1 MAFHNNTANFA
12 YYDSDDDFK
21 PNNGSDGGT
30 NQSNR
35 SPSPPPRPPPPP
47 RKQWQSVV
55 HEFLQTF
62 CTETKKN
69 IYCQRVYR
77 KFFAKRENPPPK
89 TSDAEENPSWTPPR
103 VNLLKLIL
111 GSIKFLPFFIWVL
124 SMFGIWLCCS
134 KLMMYTTGEYK
145 LVLTQY
151 FKMTPELMRSWI
163 RYAGVLMTLAFA
175 SNYHCYRKLLLSYM
189 IMDYVLTRTD
199 PDAYVFID
207 NSAVSVDAMFQAFDN
222 KLGEKLPG
230 MSMLSAWYAL
240 ENVAL
245 KCRGIRNSDACVN
258 ALDWANNV
266 RNVFEEVTHDFM
278 EKENVMHDIRVNVP
292 YLDSF
297 NELQEEW
304 YKWTDCRSKFD
315 RSAVFNYNFSR
326 CSMFFVE
333 HRYNMGKKAV
343 TKIPDY
349 VRNVAP
355 LINTTKTAIA
365 NLKLQDGCVEFWG
378 FMMNLGCTMMPT
390 MSHKYAT
397 VLHSVYFLFKWLPDP
412 PNGIILEVWNYLYK
426 SMTVEPLTA
435 VEETSVS
442 INFIDPP
449 PPTNKFILRDQVNYK
464 PELRTHEVEY
474 GDGKVTITHD
484 VAKDQQLIRKN
495 MKCPSLE
502 SIQKIDWNARQCTNL
517 GVFLSNVLDANFYD
531 GYLLDKCPKAC
542 TRRYQSTACVDMI
555 DKFVNN
561 DMKNLLRDSQE
572 RLQFADT
579 VKNLGHENAVIME
592 LKEQVQLLSNENSKW
607 KGHVDE
613 IARNVSEVLEDQS
626 EDRENIHERL
636 MLIVK
641 TTPAGV
647 VERISAKFDQ
657 ASQNANEW
665 IKFGANGI
673 SLTYEVI
680 NTVLKVSVAF
690 ALMFVLSYTPFGVVM
705 GHLFKSTVSS
715 VLRGIWSVS
724 GGGISMLINYLWS
737 LQGSAVSGAVV
748 GSDFRS
754 EPPLST

>member
-1 MAFHNNTANFA
+1 M
-12 YYDSDDDFK
+12 
-21 PNNGSDGGT
+21 
-30 NQSNR
+30 R
-35 SPSPPPRPPPPP
+35 
-47 RKQWQSVV
+47 
-55 HEFLQTF
+55 
-62 CTETKKN
+62 N
-69 IYCQRVYR
+69 IYCQRVFR

-89 TSDAEENPSWTPPR
+89 TTDEEENPSWTPPR

-111 GSIKFLPFFIWVL
+111 GSIKFLPFIIWVL

-145 LVLTQY
+145 LVLTKY
-151 FKMTPELMRSWI
+151 FGMTPELMRSWI

-278 EKENVMHDIRVNVP
+278 EKENVMHDILVNVP
-292 YLDSF
+292 YF
-297 NELQEEW
+297 NSDNEVQKDE

-464 PELRTHEVEY
+464 PELRTYEVEY

-484 VAKDQQLIRKN
+484 MAKDQQLIRKN
-495 MKCPSLE
+495 LKCPSLE

-517 GVFLSNVLDANFYD
+517 GVFLSNVLDANFD
-531 GYLLDKCPKAC
+531 HGYLLDKCPKAC

-555 DKFVNN
+555 DKIVNN
-561 DMKNLLRDSQE
+561 DIKNLLRDSQE
-572 RLQFADT
+572 RLQFAET
-579 VKNLGHENAVIME
+579 VKQLGHEKAVIKKLE
-592 LKEQVQLLSNENSKW
+592 EEVQLLSNENSKW
-607 KGHVDE
+607 KGHVDQ
-613 IARNVSEVLEDQS
+613 IARDVSDVLEDQDV
-626 EDRENIHERL
+626 DRENIHKRL

-647 VERISAKFDQ
+647 VERISANFDQ

-715 VLRGIWSVS
+715 ALRGIWSVS

-737 LQGSAVSGAVV
+737 LQGSAVSGAPV